1 MAGRLSTSAL
11 PEDMHAAGRDV
22 RPLGPFS
29 TLVRLLGYLWPKD
42 RPAQR
47 LRVVLAMASLVLA
60 KVITVLVPFAYKYA
74 VDALSGQPVAAGQG
88 AGAPAAGQGGAI
100 QPDLWAF
107 LAVPVF
113 LVIAYGVGRVLMV
126 AFAQLR
132 DWLFAEVGHGAV
144 RKLADTAFRHLHAL
158 SLRYHLERRTGAL
171 ARIVDR
177 GTKGIE
183 IILRFSLF
191 NSIPTAIEIVLVL
204 GIIFANFGWLYS
216 LIVALTI
223 IAYVAFTWTVT
234 EWRTQVRREMN
245 AADNEASGYAIDSL
259 LNYETVKYFTNEEHE
274 ARRHDR
280 AMGKYEKLAVK
291 TSKSLAML
299 NTGQAAIFT
308 AGLTLIMVLAAMD
321 VQAGKL
327 TVGDFVMV
335 NAMLIQLGQPLNF
348 LGSVYREIRQ
358 GLTDLEN
365 LFLLLEMPPEITD
378 APDAKELVVR
388 NGEVRF
394 ENVGF
399 AYNPDRQI
407 LHDVSFTVPAGKKV
421 AIVGPSG
428 AGKSTISRLLFR
440 FYEPTSGRI
449 LIDGQDIRAVAQKSL
464 RRNIGIVPQ
473 DTVLFNDTIGY
484 NIRYGRLDASD
495 EEMIEAAKMAQIHD
509 FVMRLPQKYDTLVGE
524 RGLKLSGGEKQRVAI
539 ARTILKNPPILLLDE
554 ATSALDT
561 MTERQIQAAL
571 DKVSENRTTLVIA
584 HRLSTIVDADE
595 IIVLEHGRI
604 IERGTHEELLQQGGV
619 YASMWQRQQEAD
631 AARAR
636 LRQVAEEEER
646 LAGGGEAVAEQPAE

>member
-1 MAGRLSTSAL
+1 MARLSTSAL
-11 PEDMHAAGRDV
+11 PDDLKAFGENAK
-22 RPLGPFS
+22 PLGAWA
-29 TLVRLLGYLWPKD
+29 TLRRLFRYLWPKD
-42 RPAQR
+42 QPGKRI
-47 LRVVLAMASLVLA
+47 RVVLAMASLILA

-74 VDALSGQPVAAGQG
+74 VDALSGLPNGKALQFA
-88 AGAPAAGQGGAI
+88 
-100 QPDLWAF
+100 
-107 LAVPVF
+107 AVPVF

-132 DWLFAEVGHGAV
+132 DWFFAEVGQGAV
-144 RKLADTAFRHLHAL
+144 RALADQAFRHLHAL
-158 SLRYHLERRTGAL
+158 SLRYHLQRRTGAL
-171 ARIVDR
+171 ARIVER

-183 IILRFSLF
+183 VILRFSLF
-191 NSIPTAIEIVLVL
+191 NSIPTAIELTLVL
-204 GIIFANFGWLYS
+204 AIVFTRFGALYS
-216 LIVALTI
+216 LVVALTI
-223 IAYVAFTWTVT
+223 AAYVLFTWSVT
-234 EWRTQVRREMN
+234 EWRTQVRRAMN

-274 ARRHDR
+274 ARRHDA
-280 AMGKYEKLAVK
+280 AMAKYEKLAIK
-291 TSKSLAML
+291 TSKSLALL

-308 AGLTLIMVLAAMD
+308 AGLTVVMVLAAMD
-321 VQAGKL
+321 VQAGRL

-365 LFLLLEMPPEITD
+365 LFLLLDMAPEITD
-378 APDAKELVVR
+378 APDAKELVVKD
-388 NGEVRF
+388 GEVRF
-394 ENVGF
+394 ENVRFG
-399 AYNPDRQI
+399 YDPDREI
-407 LHDVSFTVPAGKKV
+407 LHGISFTVPAGKKV

-440 FYEPTSGRI
+440 FYDPNEGRI
-449 LIDGQDIRAVAQKSL
+449 LIDGQDIRTVTQRSL
-464 RRNIGIVPQ
+464 RKHLGMVPQ

-495 EEMIEAAKMAQIHD
+495 DEMVEAAKMAQIHD
-509 FVMRLPQKYDTLVGE
+509 FVMSLPKKYDTLVGE

-539 ARTILKNPPILLLDE
+539 ARTILKNPPILVLDE

-595 IIVLEHGRI
+595 IIVLEGGRI
-604 IERGTHEELLQQGGV
+604 TERGTHAELLKKGGT
-619 YASMWQRQQEAD
+619 YADMWRRQQEAD
-631 AARAR
+631 EARRR
-636 LRQVAEEEER
+636 LVEAERR
-646 LAGGGEAVAEQPAE
+646 LAEAEGEGEAEASAEPTPAE

>member
-11 PEDMHAAGRDV
+11 PEDMHALGRDA
-22 RPLGPFS
+22 RPLGVPATLARLFS
-29 TLVRLLGYLWPKD
+29 YLWPKD
-42 RPAQR
+42 RPGQR
-47 LRVVLAMASLVLA
+47 LRVVLAMVSLILA
-60 KVITVLVPFAYKYA
+60 KIITVLVPFAYKYA
-74 VDALSGQPVAAGQG
+74 VDALSALPPQQAKALQF
-88 AGAPAAGQGGAI
+88 A
-100 QPDLWAF
+100 
-107 LAVPVF
+107 AVPVF

-132 DWLFAEVGHGAV
+132 DWFFAEVGQGAV
-144 RKLADTAFRHLHAL
+144 RRLADVAFRHLHAL
-158 SLRYHLERRTGAL
+158 SLRYHLQRRTGAL
-171 ARIVDR
+171 ARIVER

-183 IILRFSLF
+183 VILRFSLF

-204 GIIFANFGWLYS
+204 AIIFSRFGFLYS
-216 LIVALTI
+216 VVVALTI
-223 IAYVAFTWTVT
+223 VAYVLFTWAVT
-234 EWRTQVRREMN
+234 EWRTQVRRQMN

-274 ARRHDR
+274 ARRHDA
-280 AMGKYEKLAVK
+280 AMAKYEKLAIK

-308 AGLTLIMVLAAMD
+308 VGLTIVMVLAAMD
-321 VQAGKL
+321 VQAGRL

-358 GLTDLEN
+358 GLTDLET
-365 LFLLLEMPPEITD
+365 LFLLLDMRPEITD
-378 APDAKELVVR
+378 APDARELRVTK
-388 NGEVRF
+388 GEVRF
-394 ENVGF
+394 ENVHF
-399 AYNPDRQI
+399 SYDPEREI
-407 LHDVSFTVPAGKKV
+407 LHGVSFTVPAGRKV

-440 FYEPTSGRI
+440 FYEPTAGRI
-449 LIDGQDIRAVAQKSL
+449 LIDGQDIRSVTQHSL
-464 RRNIGIVPQ
+464 RRHIGIVPQ

-484 NIRYGRLDASD
+484 NIRYGRLTASHD
-495 EEMIEAAKMAQIHD
+495 EMVRAAKMAQIHD
-509 FVMRLPQKYDTLVGE
+509 FVMKLPKRYDTLVGE

-539 ARTILKNPPILLLDE
+539 ARTILKNPPILVLDE

-571 DKVSENRTTLVIA
+571 DRVSENRTTLVIA

-595 IIVLEHGRI
+595 ILVLDQGRI
-604 IERGTHEELLQQGGV
+604 VERGTHEELLRQGGI
-619 YASMWQRQQEAD
+619 YAAMWQRQQQAD
-631 AARAR
+631 EARAR
-636 LRQVAEEEER
+636 LREM
-646 LAGGGEAVAEQPAE
+646 AEQELARERNGVPHSREDAAT